1 MTEETLTTLFNS
13 ISEPI
18 TWNGLR
24 LRAMAKSR
32 TTIGGR
38 TVIVPLLPGSAVPV
52 EEVGRAI
59 IGAGVGRIM
68 GATGGR
74 LAGAG

>member
-1 MTEETLTTLFNS
+1 
-13 ISEPI
+13 
-18 TWNGLR
+18 
-24 LRAMAKSR
+24 MAKSR

-38 TVIVPLLPGSAVPV
+38 TVIVPLLPGATAPV

-59 IGAGVGRIM
+59 TGAGAGRMM